1 MVLKFAEECCNM
13 KRKLLLTLLLGC
25 AILLCVAVPALA
37 DDLVADADWVPP
49 DLSDAGTDHPEL
61 LILKVAQE

>member
-1 MVLKFAEECCNM
+1 M

-25 AILLCVAVPALA
+25 AILLCAAVPALA